1 MFWYVC
7 MYAGVRQH
15 SLNDREFVTVIT
27 ILVDKHVTG
36 LTHDGSSKSFA
47 ALVQHDMCTMLIN
60 NR

>member
-1 MFWYVC
+1 